1 MSVSY
6 LIFAA
11 NQDILHISPDNC
23 MSRYRKFFNKAIASL
38 LIFLL
43 VSLNNSVLAADGE
56 ALFKANCANCHK
68 PDADYTGPALK
79 GWKDRIPSPDW
90 IYKWIANPAG
100 QNDPYATALK
110 AKWKPIIMSGFA
122 SLKTEEVDAIMKY
135 VDDYTPPVK
144 TPDTTASG
152 APVES
157 DNSLL
162 FGILTLVLALVAFIL
177 LQVNSNLRKLTD
189 EKEGIF
195 RGEPVPFYRNKT
207 YLMAGV
213 LVLFAVGGYM
223 TMNAAIG
230 MGRMKNYQP
239 EQPIYYSHKVH
250 AGVNQ
255 ISCLYCH
262 GGAENSKQASIPSVN
277 VCMNCHMAIKE
288 YKGDPIVKEN
298 GQSVNGTAEIQKL
311 YAYAGWN
318 PATGQYNPDN
328 NGDGI
333 PDGAKPIEWVKIHNL
348 PDHVYFNHS
357 QHIKVGKQQCQTC
370 HGNIQEMPEV
380 YQFTDLS
387 MGWCINCHRESKV
400 DFYNKETGEGNKFY
414 SIYEKFHKDLKNHKM
429 DSVTVESIGG
439 TECQKCHY

>member
-1 MSVSY
+1 
-6 LIFAA
+6 
-11 NQDILHISPDNC
+11 
-23 MSRYRKFFNKAIASL
+23 MSRYRKIINKLIAGFVFVALFSFNS
-38 LIFLL
+38 
-43 VSLNNSVLAADGE
+43 SVFAADGE
-56 ALFKANCANCHK
+56 ALFKGNCANCHK
-68 PDADYTGPALK
+68 PDKDYTGPALQ
-79 GWKDRIPSPDW
+79 GWAGRVPDAEW
-90 IYKWIANPAG
+90 IYKWVANPSTMISTDA
-100 QNDPYATALK
+100 YSKSLFE
-110 AKWKPIIMSGFA
+110 KWKPTIMPGFA
-122 SLKTEEVDAIMKY
+122 NLKKDEVDAIMKY
-135 VDDYTPPVK
+135 VDDYKPPVAG
-144 TPDTTASG
+144 PAVTTG
-152 APVES
+152 AEPAS

-189 EKEGIF
+189 EKEGIY

-207 YLMAGV
+207 YLMSGI
-213 LVLFAVGGYM
+213 LLLFLMGGYY
-223 TMNAAIG
+223 TIEGAIG
-230 MGRMKNYQP
+230 LGRSKNYQP

-262 GGAENSKQASIPSVN
+262 GSAQDSKHSGIPSVN

-288 YKGDPIVKEN
+288 YAGEPMIKED
-298 GQSVNGTAEIQKL
+298 GTTVDGTAEIQKL
-311 YAYAGWN
+311 YEYAGWN
-318 PATGQYNPDN
+318 PTANAYNPDN
-328 NGDGI
+328 NKDGI
-333 PDGAKPIEWVKIHNL
+333 PDGAKPIEWVRIHNL

-357 QHIKVGKQQCQTC
+357 QHVKVGKQQCQTC

-400 DFYNKETGEGNKFY
+400 DFLNKETGEGNKFY
-414 SIYEKFHKDLKNHKM
+414 SIYEKFHNDLKNKKM